1 MSNDKPVLFIALT
14 LGAALASSIA
24 TSTAQAADWQIRRG
38 HSSGTCSIQSAQ
50 SLKPLGK
57 LLAQKPK
64 SKDACIAARSLGSK
78 DAADTSRCIKY
89 TPNTKRFCARRKVDL
104 P

>member
-1 MSNDKPVLFIALT
+1 MKDYKPVLLIALT
-14 LGAALASSIA
+14 FSAALASSIA
-24 TSTAQAADWQIRRG
+24 QAADWQVRRG
-38 HSSGTCSIQSAQ
+38 HSSGSCSIQSSQ

-78 DAADTSRCIKY
+78 DAANASRCFKY
-89 TPNTKRFCARRKVDL
+89 TPNTRRFCARRKVDL

>member
-1 MSNDKPVLFIALT
+1 V
-14 LGAALASSIA
+14 LASS
-24 TSTAQAADWQIRRG
+24 SAQAADWQVRRSN
-38 HSSGTCSIQSAQ
+38 SSGSCSIQSGQ

-57 LLAQKPK
+57 LLAQKSK
-64 SKDACIAARSLGSK
+64 RKDACMAARSLASK
-78 DAADTSRCIKY
+78 DAADTSRCFKY

>member
-1 MSNDKPVLFIALT
+1 MIGYKSVLLMALT
-14 LGAALASSIA
+14 FGAALASSV
-24 TSTAQAADWQIRRG
+24 AQAADWQIRR
-38 HSSGTCSIQSAQ
+38 SNASGSCSIQSGQ

-57 LLAQKPK
+57 LLAQKSK
-64 SKDACIAARSLGSK
+64 TKDACMAARSLASK
-78 DAADTSRCIKY
+78 DAADSSRCFKY